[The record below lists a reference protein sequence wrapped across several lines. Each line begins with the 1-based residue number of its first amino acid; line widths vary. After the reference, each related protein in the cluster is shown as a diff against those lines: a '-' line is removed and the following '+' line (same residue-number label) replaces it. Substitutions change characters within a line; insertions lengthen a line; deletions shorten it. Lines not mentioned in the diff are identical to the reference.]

1 MRILVVWLIN
11 TLYTEH
17 FIQVLEKTLPR
28 TERGREEHKREQG
41 TRVIYL
47 PTFPTA
53 PAQEISGPDMAT
65 S

>member
-17 FIQVLEKTLPR
+17 FIQVLENSPTDR
-28 TERGREEHKREQG
+28 EGQRGAQAG
-41 TRVIYL
+41 TRDKGDISSH
-47 PTFPTA
+47 FSHCS
-53 PAQEISGPDMAT
+53 QEISGPDMAT